1 MQKRLDKKFVHC
13 PMQHSASSYAQQCTA
28 RCKTVHR
35 RMHKLMKASETNFC
49 LNMHMQSKNNS
60 FDFENKPFGLNIKK
74 HGLHSM
80 LLNAIRVYDISL
92 IEFYFNPNLAF
103 TCAVTS
109 VLKVSLMK
117 GIPAVT
123 SKI

>member
-1 MQKRLDKKFVHC
+1 
-13 PMQHSASSYAQQCTA
+13 MQHSASSYAQQCTA

-92 IEFYFNPNLAF
+92 IEFYFNPPDFVNAYPKIHQQ
-103 TCAVTS
+103 TMERYVDD
-109 VLKVSLMK
+109 VS
-117 GIPAVT
+117 AA
-123 SKI
+123 